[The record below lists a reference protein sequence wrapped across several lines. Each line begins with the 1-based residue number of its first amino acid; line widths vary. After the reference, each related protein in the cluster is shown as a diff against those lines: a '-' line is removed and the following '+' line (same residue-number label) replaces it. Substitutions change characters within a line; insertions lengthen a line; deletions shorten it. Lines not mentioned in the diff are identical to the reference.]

1 MIGMSRQ
8 FKIMDDNGSGTL
20 DIMEFKK
27 GMRDFG
33 VDMEERDIENLFKSF
48 DINGNG
54 DIDYDEFVRVV
65 VGPMNQFR
73 T

>member
-1 MIGMSRQ
+1 V
-8 FKIMDDNGSGTL
+8 
-20 DIMEFKK
+20 
-27 GMRDFG
+27 RDFR
-33 VDMEERDIENLFKSF
+33 VDLDERDVENLFKAF

-73 T
+73 TQIVRKAFIKVDAN